1 MIGAIIGTVAG
12 VAGSLIGQH
21 NAKKQMEKYNASLDA
36 TEKKNEDWYN
46 ARYNQDWTQTVEAQ
60 SMIQRARELAKEQ
73 TDRARGAN
81 AVMGGGESEL
91 AASKAAAN
99 DAIAD
104 VTAQIASNATAQKAA
119 IESQYLAKQAQIDAA
134 RQQGYQAAAQ
144 QSAAAGGQA
153 LQAGVNLAGGDMN
166 SYLYTGSGILENMFK
181 SKKEDKD
188 GNGN

>member
-1 MIGAIIGTVAG
+1 MAG

-21 NAKKQMEKYNASLDA
+21 NAKKQMEKYNASLNA

-73 TDRARGAN
+73 TDRARGSN

-99 DAIAD
+99 DAIAGM
-104 VTAQIASNATAQKAA
+104 TAQIASNATAQKAA
-119 IESQYLAKQAQIDAA
+119 IEGQYQAKQAQIDAA

-144 QSAAAGGQA
+144 QSAAAGSQA
-153 LQAGVNLAGGDMN
+153 LQAGLNLTGADMQ
-166 SYLYTGSGILENMFK
+166 SHMYTGKGVMENMFK
-181 SKKEDKD
+181 AK
-188 GNGN
+188 